1 MSLDEKGKEKKD
13 NFRKGN
19 PDYYEAPGGKK
30 DVFIKRGKDFKTS
43 DKYDTPDKVAGAIA
57 GWIGRKHG
65 KGAKMDAA
73 GKKALARARKS
84 RKKKAKESAIELSN
98 DMIEQVMRGS
108 DPFEVLTGM
117 LDEQGADAGDN
128 PNTEPNNKKNNKK
141 NMQNKPTEQD
151 NNMGNNSN
159 NNRRNN
165 RRNNRNNRNNS
176 NDNWED

>member
-128 PNTEPNNKKNNKK
+128 PITETNNKKNNK
-141 NMQNKPTEQD
+141 
-151 NNMGNNSN
+151 NNSN